1 MHHQIHPTQN
11 LNDSRMNTVN
21 RFVFTLLASLLL
33 PVSAAY
39 AQDDCSNVTSSL
51 EMVPC
56 SEKAKKAADAQL
68 NVSYKQLMTRLESDY
83 RTDPALGA
91 EYAAK
96 VKESQRA
103 WLKLRDAN
111 CPLEAFEIEVGKP
124 AFVAVSNL
132 CITRMSRERSA
143 YLDKIVPA
151 LASDK
156 SVSTALTGDACP
168 SEEFA
173 PFLAAFS
180 ANSESQRRLTA
191 LTVKSLVLKPV
202 AGNDPDTFEPSTSGV
217 SGASF
222 TFPLMAAIVPGK
234 TPGVEIEEID
244 TSHVNVVD
252 KRAGNS
258 NIKIFNFSRQ
268 ACWVLE
274 GVEDWSIS
282 DKDLLVASKP
292 RLSVEESFCRQRAR
306 AFSGLG
312 GLEQYRLT
320 GELFEAALENNL
332 CAARSGDPE
341 ASLSAVSLS
350 LSGMAPQLPTDQV
363 EALVKAAAE
372 ISADGALTLSLYYC
386 HGNTIAGAD
395 TCQHPELAEKALIR
409 AATMGSVQALG
420 ALGSAFE
427 RGKLVTKDL
436 SRAVAC
442 YELGVAKGHK
452 GSVYSLG
459 ELKKNAATPIK
470 ASYCY

>member
-1 MHHQIHPTQN
+1 
-11 LNDSRMNTVN
+11 MNTLK
-21 RFVFTLLASLLL
+21 RFVFTLLAALL
-33 PVSAAY
+33 PVSVVY
-39 AQDDCSNVTSSL
+39 AQDDCSQVTSSL

-56 SEKAKKAADAQL
+56 SEAAKKAADAQL
-68 NVSYKQLMTRLESDY
+68 NVSYKQLMSRLESDY
-83 RTDPALGA
+83 RADPALGA

-96 VKESQRA
+96 VKESQHA

-124 AFVAVSNL
+124 AYVAVSNL
-132 CITRMSRERSA
+132 CIARMSRERSA

-156 SVSTALTGDACP
+156 STSTAPTSDACP

-173 PFLAAFS
+173 PFLTAFS

-191 LTVKSLVLKPV
+191 MTVKSLVLKPV
-202 AGNDPDTFEPSTSGV
+202 AGKDRSTFEPSTSGV
-217 SGASF
+217 SGA
-222 TFPLMAAIVPGK
+222 TFNYPLMAAITPGK
-234 TPGVEIEEID
+234 TLGVEIEEVD
-244 TSHVNVVD
+244 DSHVNVVD

-282 DKDLLVASKP
+282 EKDLVVASKP
-292 RLSVEESFCRQRAR
+292 KLSVEENFCRQRAN
-306 AFSGLG
+306 AFGNLG

-320 GELFEAALENNL
+320 AELFEASLENDL

-341 ASLSAVSLS
+341 SSLSAASLS
-350 LSGMAPQLPTDQV
+350 LSGMAPQLPTYKL
-363 EALVKAAAE
+363 EALIKAAAATSPE
-372 ISADGALTLSLYYC
+372 GALMLSLYYC
-386 HGNTIAGAD
+386 DGNTLAG
-395 TCQHPELAEKALIR
+395 TGSCQHPALAEESMIR
-409 AATMGSVQALG
+409 AATMGSVHALG

-427 RGKLVTKDL
+427 RGELVTKDL

-442 YELGVAKGHK
+442 YEMGAAKGNK
-452 GSVYSLG
+452 GSIHRLD
-459 ELKKNAATPIK
+459 ELKKNSTTPIK
-470 ASYCY
+470 PSYCY